1 MNAVLASAVGE
12 VNQLYVYMYPLFFF
26 FFCISFPFRSGK
38 VEFLAE
44 GKQQSC

>member
-12 VNQLYVYMYPLFFF
+12 VNQLYIYMYPLFFV
-26 FFCISFPFRSGK
+26 CISFPFRSGK